1 MPDHLVAELKLT
13 LASLGSAVHMLRR
26 QDADAAAV
34 AFVCGGAEQ
43 RLREVLAALEPA
55 PRPAGKRVLIA
66 DPERTWT
73 GALAQALSE
82 KGHEVRAATSADEA
96 LAKTDAGFEPDV
108 VLLDIAMS
116 QLSTLDVLRNPKHR
130 PLMIAVTTWSRVSD
144 RRLASAAGF
153 DLFLRK
159 PVAADA
165 VARLVSTVR

>member
-26 QDADAAAV
+26 QDADPSAV

-43 RLREVLAALEPA
+43 RLRDVLAALEPA
-55 PRPAGKRVLIA
+55 PRPRSKRVLVA
-66 DPERTWT
+66 DPERNWV

-82 KGHEVRAATSADEA
+82 KGHEVRAAASADAA

-108 VLLDIAMS
+108 VQRDIAMAQMS
-116 QLSTLDVLRNPKHR
+116 SVDVLRNPKQR
-130 PLMIAVTTWSRVSD
+130 PLMIAVTTWSRASD

-159 PVAADA
+159 PVAVDA
-165 VARLVSTVR
+165 LAHLVSTVR